1 MSGIAGIVRL
11 DGGPVDRA
19 LLEKMA
25 DFQAFRGPH
34 GRGVWCE
41 GNVGFVH
48 TLFKLNDDDAP
59 APQPLSLDGK
69 VWITAHARIDAQ
81 DELIAAL
88 RGRGR
93 EVEYGASDAELLLH
107 AYLRLG

>member
-1 MSGIAGIVRL
+1 VSGIAGIVRF

-19 LLEKMA
+19 LLERMA

-41 GNVGFVH
+41 GSVGFAH

-69 VWITAHARIDAQ
+69 VWITACPK
-81 DELIAAL
+81 
-88 RGRGR
+88 
-93 EVEYGASDAELLLH
+93 
-107 AYLRLG
+107 